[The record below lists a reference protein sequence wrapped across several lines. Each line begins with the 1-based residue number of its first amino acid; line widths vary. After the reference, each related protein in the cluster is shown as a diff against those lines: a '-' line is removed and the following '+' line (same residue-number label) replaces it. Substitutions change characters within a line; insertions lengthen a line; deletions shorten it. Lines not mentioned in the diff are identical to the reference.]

1 MTILRT
7 IRQRRSVRKFTGDQP
22 RPKALERLVEALRW
36 APSAGNLQSHH
47 FYFVTDAETRAGLAR
62 AAEQPFVGHAPVVVV
77 ACADHRIR
85 REYGQRGVDLYCLMD
100 VGAALQNLL
109 LGAHAEGLGACWV
122 GAFRER
128 SVRALLDIPRHL
140 RPVAL
145 VPLGRPAEDP
155 APPERRAPA
164 DVATFR

>member
-1 MTILRT
+1 MSILKT
-7 IRQRRSVRKFTGDQP
+7 IRARRSVRDFLIEPPP
-22 RPKALERLVEALRW
+22 RKSLKRLVEALRW

-47 FYFVTDAETRAGLAR
+47 FYFVTDAEVRAGLAR
-62 AAEQPFVGHAPVVVV
+62 ATQQPWVGDAPVIVV

-100 VGAALQNLL
+100 VAAALQNLL
-109 LGAHAEGLGACWV
+109 LAAHAEGLGACWV

-128 SVRALLDIPRHL
+128 SVRALLDIPRGL

-145 VPLGRPAEDP
+145 VPLGHPAEQP
-155 APPERRAPA
+155 EPPERRTPD